1 MEFTSF
7 TGDYLRSNSLLFS
20 DSYSNHCPPPK
31 KKEVQQKKQHVKII
45 HERLAAFWFFWGG
58 FCFCWNPLNK
68 NALRSKKHISSKPL
82 RIRFGSMEVLESTI
96 IIKTWI
102 LVMKTMSWLSWAQSS
117 FLGFWIQP
125 TSISVGKTTF
135 WGAPIRWKNV
145 SFSKENSFFQ
155 WNWGKKL
162 KNSSISY
169 HLFLGPFSWLD
180 SSLLVFIVAEFFLW
194 LTTNWRNGLSFS
206 GRWSVT
212 CYEDFFFAKITIY
225 NTIVENRGLLPAT
238 LLSLI
243 FCVWQ

>member
-1 MEFTSF
+1 MKDWQRF
-7 TGDYLRSNSLLFS
+7 
-20 DSYSNHCPPPK
+20 
-31 KKEVQQKKQHVKII
+31 V
-45 HERLAAFWFFWGG
+45 FFGGGG
-58 FCFCWNPLNK
+58 FCFCWNPPNK
-68 NALRSKKHISSKPL
+68 NALRSRKHISSKPL

-117 FLGFWIQP
+117 FLGFWIQR

-135 WGAPIRWKNV
+135 WGAPIRWKNC

-180 SSLLVFIVAEFFLW
+180 SSLLVFVVAEFFFLTHHKLAKWVILFRTLECHLLW
-194 LTTNWRNGLSFS
+194 GF
-206 GRWSVT
+206 
-212 CYEDFFFAKITIY
+212 
-225 NTIVENRGLLPAT
+225 LLPK
-238 LLSLI
+238 SLYI
-243 FCVWQ
+243 IL

>member
-1 MEFTSF
+1 MKDWQRF
-7 TGDYLRSNSLLFS
+7 
-20 DSYSNHCPPPK
+20 
-31 KKEVQQKKQHVKII
+31 V
-45 HERLAAFWFFWGG
+45 FFGEG

-117 FLGFWIQP
+117 FLGFWIQR

-135 WGAPIRWKNV
+135 WGAPIRWKNG
-145 SFSKENSFFQ
+145 SFSKQNSFFE

-180 SSLLVFIVAEFFLW
+180 SSLLVSVAEFFLW

-212 CYEDFFFAKITIY
+212 CYEDFFCQNHYII
-225 NTIVENRGLLPAT
+225 L
-238 LLSLI
+238 
-243 FCVWQ
+243 